1 VGTDALTLASLICS
15 LIPRGSGG
23 PWRESFGPFPFRGE
37 IILRGNLTNQRGY
50 RMLLPVL
57 AAAALFSW
65 TGSAL
70 AIDENIIEPTP
81 AAPAAVEPMQFDLS
95 FGMAVT
101 TDYVSRGIT
110 NTDSKPALQGYV
122 EPSLGLF
129 YVNVWASNVDYGEDF
144 EGTEIDVAVGARPE
158 IGPLSLDMGYVHYF
172 YKPEDVSP
180 DYGELF
186 LKADYNVE
194 DKFTLGGRIYFA
206 PDYSQTGK
214 TATFIAGG
222 VRVPL
227 PHDFSAYAGIG
238 YQFFEDPDAFEQLAW
253 TAGLSYSYKVLTFD
267 VRYWDTDLS
276 DDECEVRSG
285 FADGCDTRVVG
296 TVSVDLSLSELR
308 D

>member
-1 VGTDALTLASLICS
+1 V
-15 LIPRGSGG
+15 
-23 PWRESFGPFPFRGE
+23 
-37 IILRGNLTNQRGY
+37 
-50 RMLLPVL
+50 V
-57 AAAALFSW
+57 AAGLFCW
-65 TGSAL
+65 TGSAA

-81 AAPAAVEPMQFDLS
+81 VAPAASEAMQFDLS

-144 EGTEIDVAVGARPE
+144 EGTEIDLAVGARPE
-158 IGPLSLDMGYVHYF
+158 IGPLSLDLGYVHYF
-172 YKPEDVSP
+172 YTPEHVSP

-186 LKADYNVE
+186 LKADYNVN
-194 DKFTLGGRIYFA
+194 DMFTLGGRVYFA

-253 TAGLSYSYKVLTFD
+253 TVGLSYSYKVLTFD
-267 VRYWDTDLS
+267 LRYWDTDLS
-276 DDECEVRSG
+276 DDQCEVRSG
-285 FADGCDTRVVG
+285 FGDGCDSRVVG

-308 D
+308 Q